1 VISTHLPALQIIL
14 PLLAAPLC
22 VILRNGTLTYWFSV
36 VVAWLAFAVSALLLQ
51 EVNAVGVIAYK
62 LGGWEPPWGI
72 EYRIDLLNAY
82 VLLIVSAIGALT
94 ISYAKPSVD
103 QEIGGDRD
111 YLFYTA
117 FLLCLA
123 GLLGVTITGDAFNI
137 FVFLEIS
144 SLSSYAL
151 IAMGRDRR
159 ALTASYR
166 YLVFGT
172 IGATFFLIGV
182 GLLYQMTGT
191 LNIADLG
198 ERVAAVGPNRT
209 ITVAFGFMAVGLAVK
224 AALFPVHA
232 WLPNAY
238 AYAPS
243 VATIFLA
250 ATATK
255 VSIYVLIR
263 TYFTIFHHD
272 FSFGV
277 MALGDIFMVFAVLAM
292 LAGSAIAIFQTDIKR
307 MLAYSSVAQIGYMV
321 LGVSM
326 ATVLGLTGGML
337 HLFNHA
343 LIKGALF
350 MAMGCV
356 FYRTGSV
363 SIESMRGLA
372 FRMPWTMAAFVVG
385 SMSLIGVPL
394 TVGFVSKWYL
404 LLAAMEQ
411 NLWWIVVFL
420 IIASLMAIIYVW
432 RVVEAAYFMPSAA
445 GAPTDIQEAPMAMLV
460 PMWVMVLA
468 NFYFGIDTKLSVGV
482 ATRAAKFLLGD
493 AS

>member
-1 VISTHLPALQIIL
+1 MISTHLPALQIIL

-22 VILRNGTLTYWFSV
+22 VILRNGTLTYWFAV

-51 EVNAVGVIAYK
+51 EVNAIGVIAYK
-62 LGGWEPPWGI
+62 LGGWAPPWGI

-94 ISYAKPSVD
+94 VSYAKPSVD
-103 QEIGGDRD
+103 QEIGGDRG

-159 ALTASYR
+159 ALIASYR

-307 MLAYSSVAQIGYMV
+307 MLAYSSLAQIGYMI
-321 LGVSM
+321 LGLSFNSIAGVS
-326 ATVLGLTGGML
+326 AGLV

-343 LIKGALF
+343 IMKGGLF
-350 MAMGCV
+350 MVMGCV
-356 FYRTGSV
+356 VYRIGSAKLGD
-363 SIESMRGLA
+363 MAGLGK
-372 FRMPWTMAAFVVG
+372 RMPITMAAFVAG
-385 SMSLIGVPL
+385 GFSLIGVPL
-394 TVGFVSKWYL
+394 TVGFVSKWAL
-404 LLAAMEQ
+404 LQAALEKG
-411 NLWWIVVFL
+411 WWPIAVLIVVS
-420 IIASLMAIIYVW
+420 SLMAVIYIW
-432 RVVEAAYFMPSAA
+432 RVVEVALVWCCAMMKEWLHCV
-445 GAPTDIQEAPMAMLV
+445 GADFLV
-460 PMWVMVLA
+460 SWLYCFSGTSWCSRPGW
-468 NFYFGIDTKLSVGV
+468 
-482 ATRAAKFLLGD
+482 R
-493 AS
+493 